1 MKDELQKQV
10 RLAIFA
16 ALKPI
21 ARMLLRTGIGYRE
34 FNEVAKSAFVD
45 VATKDYGLRGRPTNI
60 SRVAVMTGLTRKEV
74 KKIREQI
81 EYGYG
86 SVVAKSTPLGEVLHR
101 WYSDKEFLDEM
112 GRPHLLPFDGDTL
125 SFTNLVKRTGGD
137 IPPGAMRA
145 ELKRIGA
152 IRATENGFLEP
163 VKRNVIAEELHERVI
178 TGLVRGIGPIS
189 STIAHNTNPAGQA
202 DTWVQRTVSTR
213 FVSPE
218 DVGRV
223 RRISRDRLNEFT
235 ESIDDLYSA
244 YESIHADQE
253 VNGGKAK
260 VIGIG
265 VFYFEDDG

>member
-1 MKDELQKQV
+1 MKDELHKQI

-16 ALKPI
+16 ALKPL
-21 ARMLLRTGIGYRE
+21 ARLLLRTGIGFRE

-86 SVVAKSTPLGEVLHR
+86 SVVARSTPLGEVLHR
-101 WYSDKEFLDEM
+101 WYSDKDFLDDM
-112 GRPHLLPFDGDTL
+112 GVPRPLPFDGDSL
-125 SFTNLVKRTGGD
+125 SFAGIVKKTGGD
-137 IPPGAMRA
+137 IPPGAMRT

-152 IRATENGFLEP
+152 IRTTEEGLLEP
-163 VKRNVIAEELHERVI
+163 VKRNVIVEELHDRVI
-178 TGLVRGIGPIS
+178 TGLVRGIRPIAT
-189 STIAHNTNPAGQA
+189 TIAHNTNPTWQG

-213 FVSPE
+213 FVRPE
-218 DVGRV
+218 DIGRV

-253 VNGGKAK
+253 GTAGSARM
-260 VIGIG
+260 IGVG
-265 VFYFEDDG
+265 VFYFEDDI